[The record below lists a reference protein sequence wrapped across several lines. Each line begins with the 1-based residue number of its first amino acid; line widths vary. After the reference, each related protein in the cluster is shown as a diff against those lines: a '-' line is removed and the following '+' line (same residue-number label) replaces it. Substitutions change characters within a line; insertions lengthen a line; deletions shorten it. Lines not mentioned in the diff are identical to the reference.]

1 MNLGHVQ
8 FSGDPNG
15 ESKPTSLPGMHMSM
29 SCYTYVWFWD
39 NLFSTSQLLPCTTPH
54 LHQDLE
60 NPNRKWND
68 WETTFYVLFWGSFVL
83 VGLGEAFRPD
93 HGPESWARD
102 EVAVRDSR
110 RAQDDEVKWA
120 NVML

>member
-1 MNLGHVQ
+1 
-8 FSGDPNG
+8 
-15 ESKPTSLPGMHMSM
+15 MHMSM

-39 NLFSTSQLLPCTTPH
+39 NSFSTSQLLPCTTPH

-102 EVAVRDSR
+102 EVAVRDAR
-110 RAQDDEVKWA
+110 RAQDDEVTGKRD
-120 NVML
+120 VVVRMLVSHKSRPLLRRSSMAQATV